1 MAKNQNNNTV
11 APATKKTE
19 PEAKK
24 DALATALARSK
35 SSSARVP

>member
-11 APATKKTE
+11 VPATKKTE

-24 DALATALARSK
+24 DALPLRWPRSK